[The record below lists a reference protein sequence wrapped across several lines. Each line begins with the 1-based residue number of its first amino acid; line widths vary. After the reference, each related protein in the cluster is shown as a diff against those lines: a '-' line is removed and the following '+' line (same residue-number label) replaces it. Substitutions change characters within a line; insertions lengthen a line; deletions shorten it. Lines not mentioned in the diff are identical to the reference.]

1 MLKEYEINPGFVGVP
16 GAKNV
21 LLVEDNP
28 LFQQKIYQAIEKSC
42 PGSWVAPCGTGRGA
56 LEILANPVHQFD
68 LVLVD
73 LGLPD
78 IDGLEV
84 ISAARELHPQ
94 APVMVI
100 TAITSEETLMS
111 AIRVGAQGY
120 ILKRDYGEAMSKAIT
135 EVLQGNF
142 PISTSMARSLFRMA
156 GAPDAAS
163 KDDKFKL
170 SPRESETLLH
180 ISRGYSY
187 AEVADIMGIA
197 LSTVQ
202 SNVRII
208 YRKLETNT
216 RMQAVLKARQAGI
229 L

>member
-1 MLKEYEINPGFVGVP
+1 
-16 GAKNV
+16 
-21 LLVEDNP
+21 
-28 LFQQKIYQAIEKSC
+28 
-42 PGSWVAPCGTGRGA
+42 
-56 LEILANPVHQFD
+56 
-68 LVLVD
+68 
-73 LGLPD
+73 
-78 IDGLEV
+78 
-84 ISAARELHPQ
+84 
-94 APVMVI
+94 
-100 TAITSEETLMS
+100 
-111 AIRVGAQGY
+111 
-120 ILKRDYGEAMSKAIT
+120 
-135 EVLQGNF
+135 
-142 PISTSMARSLFRMA
+142 MARSLFRMA